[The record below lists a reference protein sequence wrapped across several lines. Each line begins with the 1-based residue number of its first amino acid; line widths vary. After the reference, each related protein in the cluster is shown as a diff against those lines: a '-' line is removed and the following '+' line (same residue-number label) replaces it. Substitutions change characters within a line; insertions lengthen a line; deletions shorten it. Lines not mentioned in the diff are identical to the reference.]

1 MTKNIDTR
9 KIKLIEKIAS
19 INSIEDI
26 ENIDKFLRLLN
37 LDKEHKELFKE
48 MRKGID
54 VETLK
59 KEQNF
64 KNIDRTKFN
73 KLVEELDI
81 QESLEELLEK
91 LD

>member
-19 INSIEDI
+19 IDSMEDI
-26 ENIDKFLRLLN
+26 ENIDKFLRLLK
-37 LDKEHKELFKE
+37 LDKEHKKMFKE
-48 MRKGID
+48 MRKNVN

-64 KNIDRTKFN
+64 KSIDRSNFN

-81 QESLEELLEK
+81 QESLEELLET